1 MTLLRRAPRRLI
13 QLTCFVGAVV
23 LIWPLLPW
31 AIAPRFFQQV
41 SPFVAIS
48 SGIAARSIGVGV
60 IFALVV
66 AVVSSFKKRWFC
78 LYLCPTGFLLEN
90 ANHIG
95 LRKSSLWSK
104 CPPIGRY
111 VAILTIVG
119 SIAGYPVLLWMDP
132 LCIFSSPFAVNR
144 ATNPISVFLVSI
156 GLGALVGATFIFGM
170 LWCVRICPL
179 SGLQDMLY
187 LGRKALWSKF
197 SVRAPTRV
205 ARDSSPDVTL
215 AEIGRASAKR
225 VPGGPGFSPDV
236 TLAEIE
242 GASAAGVPAS
252 RRESATRRANF
263 AEWSLGGR
271 SFSSDNKPPEITG
284 ALAPEV
290 RTPRAKSSFFA
301 RRAFFAGAG
310 GAVLA
315 LLARRAGAARF
326 RKSDTLLRP
335 PGAVPED
342 RFAGLCIRC
351 NNCVHACPTKIIH
364 PDTGHEGGLAG
375 FAAPVVKFDRDYKY
389 CLETCN
395 ACTEVCP
402 TGALTALPLAQKNK
416 YIIGEALVDNNICL
430 TALGKKECDACEQ
443 ACPYDAVKITWDEQQ
458 YNAYPVVNDKCI
470 GCGACEVVCP
480 TSPVRSIRVWTQK
493 PA

>member
-1 MTLLRRAPRRLI
+1 MTFLRRVPRRLI

-31 AIAPRFFQQV
+31 AIAPRLLQQL
-41 SPFVAIS
+41 SPFVVLS
-48 SGIAARSIGVGV
+48 SSIASRSIGVG
-60 IFALVV
+60 ALLALIV

-90 ANHIG
+90 VNYAG
-95 LRKSSLWSK
+95 LRKASWWSK

-111 VAILTIVG
+111 VAILTIIG
-119 SIAGYPVLLWMDP
+119 AIAGYPVLLWMDP
-132 LCIFSSPFAVNR
+132 LCIFSSPFAMNR
-144 ATNPISVFLVSI
+144 ATNVFSVILVSL
-156 GLGALVGATFIFGM
+156 GLGVLVGATFVFGM

-179 SGLQDMLY
+179 SGFQDMLY
-187 LGRKALWSKF
+187 SMRKALW
-197 SVRAPTRV
+197 TRMK
-205 ARDSSPDVTL
+205 
-215 AEIGRASAKR
+215 ASAS
-225 VPGGPGFSPDV
+225 GQGFQV
-236 TLAEIE
+236 
-242 GASAAGVPAS
+242 
-252 RRESATRRANF
+252 
-263 AEWSLGGR
+263 
-271 SFSSDNKPPEITG
+271 
-284 ALAPEV
+284 
-290 RTPRAKSSFFA
+290 A

-310 GAVLA
+310 GAALA
-315 LLARRAGAARF
+315 LLARRAGAARY

-364 PDTGHEGGLAG
+364 PDTGREGGLAG
-375 FAAPVVKFDRDYKY
+375 FGAPVVKFDRDYKY

-402 TGALTALPLAQKNK
+402 TGALMPLGLEKKNK
-416 YIIGEALVDNNICL
+416 YIIGEALADNDVCL

-443 ACPYDAVKITWDEQQ
+443 ACPYDAVKITWDEEQ

-480 TSPVRSIRVWTQK
+480 TTPVKAIRVWTEK